1 MVQPSEGSHAFMVCA
16 LAKVGLMML
25 MAMRDGGVAF
35 QAEPRRT
42 RSGQKRQEDG
52 VGVGGVKGQRAWEM
66 GEWQIKH

>member
-35 QAEPRRT
+35 QAEPRR
-42 RSGQKRQEDG
+42 RSGQIRQEDG